1 MCRELSNTQSE
12 AKRLADLDEKE
23 RAEEIRKTAMETYGE
38 SKKRKN
44 EGDDDLTSP
53 RQKRRSGTETVR
65 FLTERS
71 ELAKEQHI
79 EEMKVRNEELLV
91 KKQEV
96 ENSKNTTNAML
107 QNMQMQMQ
115 LQQQQMN
122 QQFQM
127 QQQQAQQQAQL
138 FATLIEKLNK

>member
-1 MCRELSNTQSE
+1 
-12 AKRLADLDEKE
+12 
-23 RAEEIRKTAMETYGE
+23 
-38 SKKRKN
+38 
-44 EGDDDLTSP
+44 
-53 RQKRRSGTETVR
+53 
-65 FLTERS
+65 
-71 ELAKEQHI
+71 
-79 EEMKVRNEELLV
+79 MKVRNEELLV

-115 LQQQQMN
+115 LQQQKIN

-138 FATLIEKLNK
+138 FATSIEKLNK